1 MPWYLL
7 WDIVWGAFLLGLAL
21 SFCIFILAGAL
32 IGVLYLLDWVEEQR
46 TYARLK
52 KALLKRPF
60 PKLPHDT
67 GGVHAAIPK

>member
-21 SFCIFILAGAL
+21 SFCIFILAGVL
-32 IGVLYLLDWVEEQR
+32 IGMLYLLDWIEEQR

-52 KALLKRPF
+52 RALLKRPF

-67 GGVHAAIPK
+67 GGVHARV